1 MGILRS
7 IVYSDDAQVDVDAAR
22 EEFPRLEDAIQA
34 LEWRISHRPTD
45 GINRKGNF
53 WVFRQRGL
61 AAQGIPEIS
70 ILYSFTDE
78 IVELHAILIRPS
90 L

>member
-34 LEWRISHRPTD
+34 LEWRISHRLTD

-53 WVFRQRGL
+53 
-61 AAQGIPEIS
+61 
-70 ILYSFTDE
+70 
-78 IVELHAILIRPS
+78 
-90 L
+90 